1 MSDNSLIF
9 RFIETILP
17 PEDSRHIVI
26 LTGARQTG
34 KTTSARRKYPGLYY
48 ISLDS
53 PENRE
58 ALRLLSTN
66 AWTRSVGRAVLD
78 EAQKEP
84 VVFEKIKYAFDSK
97 ALSFSVLLGSSQIL
111 LLKKVRESLAG
122 RASVFEIW
130 PLMMSEIHQ
139 GPGSVGGA
147 PPLFDRLM
155 SAGSFEQVLMDEPE
169 LLLDEA
175 EDRCLIAENF
185 LLSWGGMPALLS
197 LSTEDRWQ
205 WLKDYE
211 YTYLERDLG
220 DLARL
225 DDLLPFRTFQK
236 MSALRSGQLLN
247 YSEIARDV
255 GVSTDTARR
264 YLEYLRLSYQTV
276 LLQPYYKNITSSTV
290 KTPKIYWLDIGLL
303 RNLTG
308 MRGEPTGSVYETMVV
323 GEIIKWIKTMRRNI
337 EVYFYRT
344 RSGLE
349 VDLLLV
355 THQGIIGVD
364 VKMRSSVAAT
374 DWRALK
380 DIAGRL
386 GGDWLGGLV
395 VYRGAQIKKVGEPKI
410 WAVPSRRLFT

>member
-1 MSDNSLIF
+1 
-9 RFIETILP
+9 
-17 PEDSRHIVI
+17 
-26 LTGARQTG
+26 
-34 KTTSARRKYPGLYY
+34 
-48 ISLDS
+48 
-53 PENRE
+53 
-58 ALRLLSTN
+58 
-66 AWTRSVGRAVLD
+66 VLD

-211 YTYLERDLG
+211 YTCYVDCQ
-220 DLARL
+220 AHNS
-225 DDLLPFRTFQK
+225 F
-236 MSALRSGQLLN
+236 LN
-247 YSEIARDV
+247 
-255 GVSTDTARR
+255 
-264 YLEYLRLSYQTV
+264 Q
-276 LLQPYYKNITSSTV
+276 
-290 KTPKIYWLDIGLL
+290 
-303 RNLTG
+303 
-308 MRGEPTGSVYETMVV
+308 
-323 GEIIKWIKTMRRNI
+323 
-337 EVYFYRT
+337 FYRPP
-344 RSGLE
+344 SF
-349 VDLLLV
+349 
-355 THQGIIGVD
+355 IISD
-364 VKMRSSVAAT
+364 YYSPACYSWSSCEAT
-374 DWRALK
+374 
-380 DIAGRL
+380 
-386 GGDWLGGLV
+386 
-395 VYRGAQIKKVGEPKI
+395 
-410 WAVPSRRLFT
+410 

>member
-139 GPGSVGGA
+139 GPGGVGGA

-169 LLLDEA
+169 LLLDET

-355 THQGIIGVD
+355 THQGIIGVE